1 MRIHSFLLIMTLT
14 CLVPMVCIMPWRN
27 LQWSNYEFH
36 AVCMVGTMLVAL
48 ATAWAL
54 DSWLRRFELIAGI
67 KALIAW
73 GLHLLSFLMTLVCI
87 QNLERSV
94 HCTISGDGGGSPV
107 LFFWL
112 SIVAGFLV
120 LLIAFCHSLLRFL
133 FR

>member
-1 MRIHSFLLIMTLT
+1 MRIQTFLLMMTLT
-14 CLVPMVCIMPWRN
+14 CLAPLVFVFPWGDLR
-27 LQWSNYEFH
+27 WSNYEFH
-36 AVCMVGTMLVAL
+36 AVCMVGTMFVAL

-54 DSWLRRFELIAGI
+54 DSWLRHFELIAGI

-87 QNLERSV
+87 QNLERCV

-107 LFFWL
+107 LLFGL
-112 SIVAGFLV
+112 SIVLGFL
-120 LLIAFCHSLLRFL
+120 LLVAAFCHSLLRLL